1 MNNALG
7 GCDANVIGKPSFA
20 LASGW
25 GWRGRGRRGRYFRG
39 MALDLS
45 AIRSFENLEFLA
57 RQLVDGF
64 ITGLHQSPYHGFSV
78 EFSEHRLY
86 NPGES
91 TRHIDWKVFARTDKL
106 FVKRYEEETN
116 LRCHILL
123 DVSPSMYYPA
133 PGHDKLKF
141 SILAT
146 AALTTLLNRQ
156 RDAVGLVTFADTVE
170 LQTPVRSTST
180 HRHTLLLALQQ
191 LLDRPPTPAAAG
203 SGRQTD
209 VAGVIHAIAQQIPKR
224 SLVVI
229 FSDMLGRD
237 AAGQEA
243 ALAAL
248 QHLRHQHHEVLLFH
262 VLDRATEHDFD
273 FAERP
278 YIFEDI
284 ETGFEIKLQPNQVR
298 EQYQAAM
305 TKFAQEL
312 ALRCGQLKIDFVPV
326 DVREPFDKVLYAYLV
341 KRAKGK

>member
-1 MNNALG
+1 M
-7 GCDANVIGKPSFA
+7 ANIISTAA
-20 LASGW
+20 LA
-25 GWRGRGRRGRYFRG
+25 RAGRAAVATGGQMGGTFAV
-39 MALDLS
+39 MSLDLS

-133 PGHDKLKF
+133 PEFDKLKF

-146 AALTTLLNRQ
+146 AALTTLLHRQ
-156 RDAVGLVTFADTVE
+156 RDAVGLVTFADTIE

-180 HRHTLLLALQQ
+180 HRHTLLLALQN
-191 LLDRPPTPAAAG
+191 LLLRPPTPPAA
-203 SGRQTD
+203 SGHTD
-209 VAGVIHAIAQQIPKR
+209 VAAVVHTIARQIPKR

-237 AAGQEA
+237 TASQEA

-262 VLDRATEHDFD
+262 VLDRATEYD
-273 FAERP
+273 FAFEERP

-284 ETGFEIKLQPNQVR
+284 ETGLEIKLQPNQVR
-298 EQYQAAM
+298 ERYRALMTDFEQA
-305 TKFAQEL
+305 L

>member
-1 MNNALG
+1 MPAP
-7 GCDANVIGKPSFA
+7 D
-20 LASGW
+20 LA
-25 GWRGRGRRGRYFRG
+25 
-39 MALDLS
+39 AV
-45 AIRSFENLEFLA
+45 RSFENLEFLA

-116 LRCHILL
+116 LRAHLLL

-133 PGHDKLKF
+133 PGHAKLTF
-141 SILAT
+141 SVVAAAALAT
-146 AALTTLLNRQ
+146 LLTRQ
-156 RDAVGLVTFADTVE
+156 RDAVGLVTFADTIE
-170 LQTPVRSTST
+170 LQTPVRSTTT
-180 HRHTLLLALQQ
+180 HRHALLLTLQR
-191 LLDRPPTPAAAG
+191 LLERPPAPAG
-203 SGRQTD
+203 PRRGTD
-209 VAGVIHAIAQQIPKR
+209 VAGVIHTIAQQIPKR
-224 SLVVI
+224 SLVIV

-237 AAGQEA
+237 AAGQAA

-262 VLDRATEHDFD
+262 VLDRATEANFD

-278 YIFEDI
+278 YIFEDV
-284 ETGFEIKLQPNQVR
+284 ETGQEIKLQPSQIR
-298 EQYQAAM
+298 AQYRAAM
-305 TKFAQEL
+305 ATFEQEL

-326 DVREPFDKVLYAYLV
+326 DVREPFEKVLYAYLV
-341 KRAKGK
+341 KRGKVR

>member
-1 MNNALG
+1 M
-7 GCDANVIGKPSFA
+7 P
-20 LASGW
+20 
-25 GWRGRGRRGRYFRG
+25 
-39 MALDLS
+39 LDL
-45 AIRSFENLEFLA
+45 AAVRSFENLEFLA

-116 LRCHILL
+116 LRAHLLL

-141 SILAT
+141 SILAA
-146 AALTTLLNRQ
+146 AALTTLLTRQ
-156 RDAVGLVTFADTVE
+156 RDAVGLVTFADAVE

-191 LLDRPPTPAAAG
+191 LLERPPAPK
-203 SGRQTD
+203 SGRGTD
-209 VAGVIHAIAQQIPKR
+209 VAGAIHAIAQQIPKR
-224 SLVVI
+224 SLVI
-229 FSDMLGRD
+229 LFSDMLGRGP
-237 AAGQEA
+237 AEQNA

-248 QHLRHQHHEVLLFH
+248 QHLKHQHHEVLLFH
-262 VLDRATEHDFD
+262 VLDRVTEANFE

-278 YIFEDI
+278 YIFEDV
-284 ETGFEIKLQPNQVR
+284 ETGLEIKLQPSQIKD
-298 EQYQAAM
+298 QYRAAM
-305 TKFAQEL
+305 TAYEQEL
-312 ALRCGQLKIDFVPV
+312 ALRCGQLRIDFVPV
-326 DVREPFDKVLYAYLV
+326 DVREPFEKVLYAYLV
-341 KRAKGK
+341 KRGKVR

>member
-1 MNNALG
+1 MNST
-7 GCDANVIGKPSFA
+7 P
-20 LASGW
+20 
-25 GWRGRGRRGRYFRG
+25 
-39 MALDLS
+39 LDL
-45 AIRSFENLEFLA
+45 AAVRSFENLELLA

-91 TRHIDWKVFARTDKL
+91 TRHMDWKVFARTDKL

-116 LRCHILL
+116 LRAHLLL

-133 PGHDKLKF
+133 PGHDKLRF
-141 SILAT
+141 SILAA
-146 AALTTLLNRQ
+146 AALTTLLQRQ
-156 RDAVGLVTFADTVE
+156 RDAVGLVTFAEQVE

-191 LLDRPPTPAAAG
+191 LLARPAP
-203 SGRQTD
+203 
-209 VAGVIHAIAQQIPKR
+209 VAGARRAAPTVTNVAEVLHTIAQQIPKR
-224 SLVVI
+224 SLVMV
-229 FSDMLGRD
+229 FSDMLGRG
-237 AAGQEA
+237 AQEQEA

-262 VLDRATEHDFD
+262 VLDRATEADFD
-273 FAERP
+273 FQDRP
-278 YIFEDI
+278 YIFEDV
-284 ETGFEIKLQPNQVR
+284 ETGQEIRLQPAQVR
-298 EQYQAAM
+298 QQYRAAM
-305 TKFAQEL
+305 QQFEADL

-341 KRAKGK
+341 KRGKIR

>member
-1 MNNALG
+1 MPAAPI
-7 GCDANVIGKPSFA
+7 D
-20 LASGW
+20 LA
-25 GWRGRGRRGRYFRG
+25 
-39 MALDLS
+39 
-45 AIRSFENLEFLA
+45 AIRSFENLELLA

-116 LRCHILL
+116 LRAHLLL

-141 SILAT
+141 SVLAA
-146 AALTTLLNRQ
+146 AALTTLLQRQ
-156 RDAVGLVTFADTVE
+156 RDAVGLVTFGQTVE
-170 LQTPVRSTST
+170 LQTPVRSTSS

-191 LLDRPPTPAAAG
+191 LLERPAPAAT
-203 SGRQTD
+203 GRPATSTD
-209 VAGVIHAIAQQIPKR
+209 VAGVLHTIAQQIPKR
-224 SLVVI
+224 SLVVV
-229 FSDMLGRD
+229 FSDMLGRG
-237 AAGQEA
+237 AQEQEA

-262 VLDRATEHDFD
+262 VLDRATESNFD
-273 FAERP
+273 FQDRP
-278 YIFEDI
+278 YIFEDV
-284 ETGFEIKLQPNQVR
+284 ETGQEIRLQPAQVR
-298 EQYQAAM
+298 EQYRAAM
-305 TKFAQEL
+305 RQFEEDL

-341 KRAKGK
+341 KRGRAR